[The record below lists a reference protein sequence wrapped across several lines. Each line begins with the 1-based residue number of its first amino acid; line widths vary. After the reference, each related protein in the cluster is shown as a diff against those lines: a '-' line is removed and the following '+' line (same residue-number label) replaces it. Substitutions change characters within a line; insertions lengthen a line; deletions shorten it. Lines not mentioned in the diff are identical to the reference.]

1 MGRLNPRLHPEAQPT
16 EGATSPGRG
25 HVSARECRNAA
36 TPQRGHAGLV
46 VAGGPARQ
54 GDGVRQGGGVR
65 RRAGVRILKWA
76 SLVVV
81 LVSVAL
87 VWTGAVDAGRA
98 IGIVLAVDAVLW
110 VLIAVLI
117 LGAVS
122 GYRER
127 RRDGMARREAL
138 ALAARDVVPAP
149 VLWILRHE
157 ASMITTWWLVVRR
170 TRDVPAGAVPF
181 SYGREQLPLFA
192 TIASVSVIE
201 IVPIHLL
208 VPWPWLRVVLLVLS
222 VYGALW
228 IVAFYQGFRRRP
240 HYVTDDRMVLRCGT
254 TATVEV
260 AVAGHRASGAE
271 GRALALLGSAPAE
284 RGSRGNQPLQR
295 DECSTRPSTR
305 NARRRPGSTTFRA
318 RSASHGRRCRCAR
331 VAADGPDVPGPRV
344 GAGVAQ
350 LTSGEPRRCSNLIR

>member
-1 MGRLNPRLHPEAQPT
+1 M
-16 EGATSPGRG
+16 
-25 HVSARECRNAA
+25 
-36 TPQRGHAGLV
+36 
-46 VAGGPARQ
+46 RQ
-54 GDGVRQGGGVR
+54 GDGV

-81 LVSVAL
+81 LVNVAL

-98 IGIVLAVDAVLW
+98 IGIVLAVEAVLW

-117 LGAVS
+117 LGAAS

-170 TRDVPAGAVPF
+170 TRDVPPGAVPF

-208 VPWPWLRVVLLVLS
+208 VPWPWLRVVLLVASL
-222 VYGALW
+222 YGAVW
-228 IVAFYQGFRRRP
+228 IIGFYQGLRRRP
-240 HYVTDDRMVLRCGT
+240 HYVTDDDLMLRCGPSGIV
-254 TATVEV
+254 TVPLAEIASGQRKAAHWSSSGVQFPDEHDV
-260 AVAGHRASGAE
+260 AVSYSGETNVRLELRSGARVTAD
-271 GRALALLGSAPAE
+271 GVTRPAGAVHFMVDGPVALLSVID
-284 RGSRGNQPLQR
+284 QL
-295 DECSTRPSTR
+295 
-305 NARRRPGSTTFRA
+305 
-318 RSASHGRRCRCAR
+318 RS
-331 VAADGPDVPGPRV
+331 PE
-344 GAGVAQ
+344 
-350 LTSGEPRRCSNLIR
+350 TS